1 MQCSYLHLLNIK
13 GASYTYTI
21 EYYFSLG
28 KKKTVDTTIVEI
40 NSTSEAII
48 MIFHYAQVTEWSHQ
62 QPSRFCYFIPLIFF
76 LLKIYKACKINT
88 QFLIYSIPEFPYL
101 HIFLYQEYCF
111 TFLT

>member
-28 KKKTVDTTIVEI
+28 KKKTVDTTTVEI

-48 MIFHYAQVTEWSHQ
+48 MIFHYAQVTE
-62 QPSRFCYFIPLIFF
+62 
-76 LLKIYKACKINT
+76 
-88 QFLIYSIPEFPYL
+88 
-101 HIFLYQEYCF
+101 
-111 TFLT
+111 